1 MMLLSLLMALS
12 LSMIMLLIYWLV
24 SYSPAYSSSKLTSFE
39 CGYSPL
45 SLPRRPFSVRYFI
58 LVVLFLVFDVET
70 VLLFPLL
77 TSMTTLESVATG
89 LMLTMFLLIL
99 LVGLLYEWYNS
110 MLEWVM

>member
-1 MMLLSLLMALS
+1 MLMLNLS
-12 LSMIMLLIYWLV
+12 LSGALCLIMLAIYYTV
-24 SYSPAYSSSKLTSFE
+24 ANNSSYSKGKLTSFE

-77 TSMTTLESVATG
+77 TQASLLGNMTINC
-89 LMLTMFLLIL
+89 MLIMFLLIL
-99 LVGLLYEWYNS
+99 LVGLLYEWYNT